1 MKRVAIQYAGQLS
14 KPKSASIYVKRNA
27 RERCTRGAVGIAY
40 PARFAARVR
49 AVRHVEHVVLYGFLF
64 RRSLRARQMWKRRRE
79 WRSSSAWRF
88 HSYSPCCV
96 SNVPICSDLS
106 RSVKRGPSSCSRAAT
121 RRFLPS
127 PFSSKI

>member
-27 RERCTRGAVGIAY
+27 RERCTRGGNRVSGS
-40 PARFAARVR
+40 FHAARVR